1 MTISELENFAVEGN
15 LNVLKEYFDKGYTQI
30 EIDLCLE
37 CALAYSNIELADY
50 LLFLGADFS
59 HYNYQGIYYAVH
71 NNELKSLKYAISK
84 GVNININCGM
94 ILNTSIQTCLNEKS
108 NTLIEWILEN
118 GADRNLLTKNNLAI
132 IDKYGTAELK
142 ELIKHFLS

>member
-1 MTISELENFAVEGN
+1 M
-15 LNVLKEYFDKGYTQI
+15 
-30 EIDLCLE
+30 
-37 CALAYSNIELADY
+37 
-50 LLFLGADFS
+50 
-59 HYNYQGIYYAVH
+59 
-71 NNELKSLKYAISK
+71 KYAISK

-108 NTLIEWILEN
+108 NTLLEWILEN